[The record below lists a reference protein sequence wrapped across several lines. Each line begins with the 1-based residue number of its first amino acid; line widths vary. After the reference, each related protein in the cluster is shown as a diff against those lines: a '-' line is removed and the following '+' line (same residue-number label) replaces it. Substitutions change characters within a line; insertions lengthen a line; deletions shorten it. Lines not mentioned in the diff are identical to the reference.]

1 MYKRQEYTRTDIAHP
16 RIAEMESEI
25 EEAHES
31 IDELVIR
38 IAEME
43 NLHNESMD
51 NYDELGVL
59 LATRFPSIAELEA
72 QLKAKAWV
80 DRPMRDPTERYEL
93 TNDEWCAETDDTNA
107 PPCGWIGL
115 EP

>member
-1 MYKRQEYTRTDIAHP
+1 MKIENNKEIWESASEAGRLNKAVGEVWQEQ
-16 RIAEMESEI
+16 IAELK
-25 EEAHES
+25 A
-31 IDELVIR
+31 R
-38 IAEME
+38 
-43 NLHNESMD
+43 
-51 NYDELGVL
+51 
-59 LATRFPSIAELEA
+59 IAELEA